1 MERAEAKKKVQELR
15 EKISLHDHLYYGL
28 AKPEISDQEYDK
40 LYRELVDFEKKFP
53 DLVTRDSP
61 TQRVGVELVGGF
73 QTVKHQV
80 PMLSLDNAF
89 NENEVL
95 EWDERLQKLIK
106 ELQDSEHAERKAYEA
121 YLSNLSVE

>member
-1 MERAEAKKKVQELR
+1 MERAEAKKKVQDLR
-15 EKISLHDHLYYGL
+15 EKISLNDHLYYGL
-28 AKPEISDQEYDK
+28 AKPDISDQEYDK

-53 DLVTRDSP
+53 DLVTPDSP

-73 QTVKHQV
+73 QTIKHQV

-95 EWDERLQKLIK
+95 EWDERLQKLI
-106 ELQDSEHAERKAYEA
+106 
-121 YLSNLSVE
+121 